1 MSSPNLL
8 SAVAVEQVT
17 GGLQLPLILDV
28 AWRHDSCVL
37 AAAPTWGAREIAV
50 LADQRRRAG
59 HAFTSDALVE
69 WHRHNLPAL
78 TERIGSRL
86 RKHGEDGH
94 QPWPAKG
101 RYTRNTAE
109 ISRRT
114 RQDSFAAEI
123 GGPEP
128 TRGEG

>member
-1 MSSPNLL
+1 
-8 SAVAVEQVT
+8 V
-17 GGLQLPLILDV
+17 
-28 AWRHDSCVL
+28 H
-37 AAAPTWGAREIAV
+37 EIAV

-123 GGPEP
+123 GALRPPEA
-128 TRGEG
+128 EGGSSGTGDEGTPIDLPQERHSQTGCGSDRLSQAALATTW